1 MPGPLKVPLFDLPD
15 LSETRRQVIRIIVT
29 LASGRKSEST
39 DLSLLTIS
47 RHLIGSYGLSFRVKC
62 SLEDILGN
70 LNKSVIA
77 RRDALEEEEVSEVV
91 SIHICRDSVRFM

>member
-1 MPGPLKVPLFDLPD
+1 VN
-15 LSETRRQVIRIIVT
+15 
-29 LASGRKSEST
+29 
-39 DLSLLTIS
+39 
-47 RHLIGSYGLSFRVKC
+47 C